1 MNAPD
6 PVKPPVFEDSAELL
20 EWQQQL
26 LKLGAGERVE
36 WALRNLPGNPVL
48 TSSFGIH
55 SALMLH
61 LVTRIA
67 PGLPVIFIDTGYLFP
82 ETYQFVDELT
92 ARLKLNLRVVHSEF
106 SPAWQESRYGRLWQ
120 QGLAGLEQY
129 NQINKVEPLNRAM
142 QELDVGCWFSGL
154 RRQQSDSRARLPVL
168 HKKYDRFKIYP
179 VIDWNS
185 REVHAY
191 LGRNQLPL
199 HPLWEKGYV
208 SVGDTHTT
216 RPLEAGMQE
225 QDTRFSGLKRECGIH
240 D

>member
-1 MNAPD
+1 MKAPD
-6 PVKPPVFEDSAELL
+6 SITSPAFQDAAELL
-20 EWQQQL
+20 EWQLQL
-26 LKLGAGERVE
+26 LKLSAAERVE

-55 SALMLH
+55 SAVMLY

-92 ARLKLNLRVVHSEF
+92 NRLKLNLHVVHSEY
-106 SPAWQESRYGRLWQ
+106 SPAWQESRYGRLWEH
-120 QGLAGLEQY
+120 GLAGLEQY
-129 NQINKVEPLNRAM
+129 NQINKVEPLNRTL
-142 QELDVGCWFSGL
+142 QELDVGYWFSGL

-168 HKKYDRFKIYP
+168 HKKDDRFKIYP

-185 REVHAY
+185 REVHEY

-208 SVGDTHTT
+208 SVGDIHTT
-216 RPLEAGMQE
+216 RPLKAGMTE
-225 QDTRFSGLKRECGIH
+225 QDTRFCGLKRECGIH
-240 D
+240 E

>member
-6 PVKPPVFEDSAELL
+6 PVKSPVFEDSAELL

-36 WALRNLPGNPVL
+36 WALRYLPGNPVL

-92 ARLKLNLRVVHSEF
+92 DRLKLNLHVVHSEF

-185 REVHAY
+185 RKVHAY